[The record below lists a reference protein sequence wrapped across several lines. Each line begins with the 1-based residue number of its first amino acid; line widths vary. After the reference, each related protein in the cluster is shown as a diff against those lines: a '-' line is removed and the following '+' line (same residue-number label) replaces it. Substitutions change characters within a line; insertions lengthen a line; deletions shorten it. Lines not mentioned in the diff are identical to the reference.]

1 MQLTMEGTR
10 VAMPLH
16 LNAAAADAELPLAD
30 DEQLLAA
37 LYNSGVPEEA
47 SFSFVIGKPDE
58 NGFYRCPNGTCERK

>member
-10 VAMPLH
+10 VAMPLQ
-16 LNAAAADAELPLAD
+16 LSAADAISAAESLPD

-37 LYNSGVPEEA
+37 LYSGVPEEA